1 MVFVALLVFPRRGHV
16 PRSISERKVLRD
28 AFTDHKMVVVLTELE
43 VVNIPTPRLLAGSLH
58 P

>member
-1 MVFVALLVFPRRGHV
+1 MFASPLVLSRRGHV

-28 AFTDHKMVVVLTELE
+28 AFTDRKLVVVLTELE
-43 VVNIPTPRLLAGSLH
+43 IVNIPTPRLLAGIFH